1 MISLYFLAQKNCT
14 LYFSVPVELYTVFLV
29 KTLAKNLV
37 KNLAKNLV
45 KIWPKIWGPG
55 GGIFFFRVR
64 YLTLKTTY
72 KGLNEPI
79 KPYEKKHID

>member
-37 KNLAKNLV
+37 KNLVKNLAKNLAKNLV
-45 KIWPKIWGPG
+45 KNLVKNLAKNLPK
-55 GGIFFFRVR
+55 FVSVCTSRVHCR
-64 YLTLKTTY
+64 
-72 KGLNEPI
+72 
-79 KPYEKKHID
+79 